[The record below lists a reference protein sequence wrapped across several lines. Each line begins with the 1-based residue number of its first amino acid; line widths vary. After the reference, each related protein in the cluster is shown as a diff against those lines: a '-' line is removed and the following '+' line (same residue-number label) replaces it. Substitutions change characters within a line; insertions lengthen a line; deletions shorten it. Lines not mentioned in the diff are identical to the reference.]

1 VNTHINLQMV
11 GEEKY
16 RKLDSNNDEV
26 DQYLRGPLSD
36 PLRCDPI
43 GDWTFTTNCYPR
55 HSLGYNRANPA

>member
-1 VNTHINLQMV
+1 V

-16 RKLDSNNDEV
+16 RKLDSNNEEV

-43 GDWTFTTNCYPR
+43 GD
-55 HSLGYNRANPA
+55 